1 MFYIVNEWILC
12 ILPFWNAEISA
23 PCLKSSV
30 CWQWLCFPGFET
42 RLTSCCFPF
51 STVDEYSPQRKVRQT
66 LLSETGWSELGTLPC
81 PSWHFFI
88 INMNAAPTQVG
99 SGKELGASACLPAP
113 ASLSFPCAGLDPVSA
128 RCPWLYDISAFFV
141 VYFVTLEFSQCPLN
155 DINLIVNR
163 WCKNRKSSMQDVFA
177 YKSKKVL

>member
-1 MFYIVNEWILC
+1 MNEYCAFYRSEKR
-12 ILPFWNAEISA
+12 
-23 PCLKSSV
+23 KSPQGAWKVVSV
-30 CWQWLCFPGFET
+30 DSGYIFLGLRQ

-81 PSWHFFI
+81 PAWHFFI

-113 ASLSFPCAGLDPVSA
+113 ASLSFPCAGMDSVAA
-128 RCPWLYDISAFFV
+128 RCPWLYDISAFFLWCI
-141 VYFVTLEFSQCPLN
+141 LESWSFRNVP
-155 DINLIVNR
+155 
-163 WCKNRKSSMQDVFA
+163 WMA
-177 YKSKKVL
+177 

>member
-1 MFYIVNEWILC
+1 MNEYCAFYRFEK
-12 ILPFWNAEISA
+12 
-23 PCLKSSV
+23 LKSPHGAWKVVSV
-30 CWQWLCFPGFET
+30 DSGYIFLGLRQ

-113 ASLSFPCAGLDPVSA
+113 ASLSFPYAGVDPVAA
-128 RCPWLYDISAFFV
+128 RCPWLYDISAFFCGA
-141 VYFVTLEFSQCPLN
+141 FWNPG
-155 DINLIVNR
+155 
-163 WCKNRKSSMQDVFA
+163 VFTVSPEWH
-177 YKSKKVL
+177 KLDC